1 MVRFFH
7 LKKFYPELIFFFSE
21 ILCLFS
27 YLLKKPNKLFFL
39 VIDIIFDYL
48 IIIHFLLQF
57 YPKFLANFYYY
68 LDIEEPE
75 QIQES
80 EKESAEGD
88 FSIGI
93 IEEDSIEITEV
104 AEHSNE
110 ADGEEHSSQVEE
122 EEIFQKINEIDEHSE
137 GEENKN
143 ENENEKLTE
152 ENKAANYE
160 IFDEILEDLNEI
172 ELPLRVVKMKIP
184 VTIDDDRKVR
194 NVFNHFNRFN

>member
-1 MVRFFH
+1 MVRSFH
-7 LKKFYPELIFFFSE
+7 LKFFYPELIFFFSE

-57 YPKFLANFYYY
+57 YPKFRANFYYY

-137 GEENKN
+137 GEENEN